1 MRRSRSATLAAT
13 CGALVVIVPIVWIV
27 TTALTPQNAAVGDIL
42 PTRMTLGNI
51 TSVLRSGGSYPVSR
65 WLVNSVAVATIASLL
80 VVMLDALVAFALA
93 RLRFPGRNL
102 LLVSIL
108 ASLAVPPLITFVPLY
123 LEFSK
128 VGLLNTYE
136 ALILPYTANAFGVL
150 LLYQFYRGV
159 PDELEDAARVD
170 GARVI
175 AIWRRIFLPLARP
188 MLATVGILTFIGVYN
203 DFFWPLVATSSP
215 NLRTITVGIEI
226 ASVGPYATNYQQM
239 MAMTLISV
247 IPMLGAFIFAQR
259 ALREGI
265 VASAAKG

>member
-1 MRRSRSATLAAT
+1 MRRSRLATIVAA

-27 TTALTPQNAAVGDIL
+27 TTALTPENAAVGNLI
-42 PTRMTLGNI
+42 PPRVTLGNI
-51 TSVLRSGGSYPVSR
+51 TGILTSGGSYPVGR
-65 WLVNSVAVATIASLL
+65 WLLNSIAVSTIASLL
-80 VVMLDALVAFALA
+80 VIVLDALIAFALA
-93 RLRFPGRNL
+93 RLRFPGRNI
-102 LLVSIL
+102 LLVAIL
-108 ASLAVPPLITFVPLY
+108 SSLAIPPLITFVPLY
-123 LEFSK
+123 LEFSR

-170 GARVI
+170 GAHVI

-203 DFFWPLVATSSP
+203 DFFWPLVATSSTD
-215 NLRTITVGIEI
+215 LRTVTVGIEI
-226 ASVGPYATNYQQM
+226 ASVGQYATNYQQM

-247 IPMLGAFIFAQR
+247 IPMLAAFVFAQR